1 MRCSSAT
8 TGKTSYKLFGACI
21 FLFASL
27 FVSIIS
33 AFVSGLVLADPPKR
47 PAYSAT
53 DTVDIKRVEAYL
65 NNLKTLN
72 ARFLQ
77 VTSTGGYSEGELF
90 ISRPGKMRIEYK
102 PPVPILIIADGHWLI
117 YNDKELEQV
126 NYVDLKST
134 PAGVLVAEKV
144 SFTDGD
150 YRVAKIQRRANTLRL
165 LVTKKEDEAEGAV
178 TLIFSD
184 SPLVLKKW
192 AITDAQGVQTTISL
206 LGTRF
211 GVPLDPKLFEFDDP
225 DNEIYREDS

>member
-1 MRCSSAT
+1 MKSSSAMLE
-8 TGKTSYKLFGACI
+8 KISYRLFGACI

-27 FVSIIS
+27 FVANSI
-33 AFVSGLVLADPPKR
+33 LAETSQP
-47 PAYSAT
+47 PAYSAA
-53 DTVDIKRVEAYL
+53 DALDIKRVEEYL
-65 NNLKTLN
+65 NNLKTLK

-77 VTSTGGYSEGELF
+77 VTSTGSYAEGELF

-102 PPVPILIIADGHWLI
+102 PPVPVLIIADGQWLI

-134 PAGVLVAEKV
+134 PAGVLVADNV
-144 SFTDGD
+144 SFTHGD
-150 YRVAKIQRRANTLRL
+150 YQVRKIHRRANTLRM
-165 LVTKKEDEAEGAV
+165 LVTKKADKAEGAV

-206 LGTRF
+206 LGTKF
-211 GVPLDPKLFEFDDP
+211 GIHLDSKLFEFDDQE
-225 DNEIYREDS
+225 NEIFRDDS

>member
-1 MRCSSAT
+1 M
-8 TGKTSYKLFGACI
+8 
-21 FLFASL
+21 
-27 FVSIIS
+27 
-33 AFVSGLVLADPPKR
+33 
-47 PAYSAT
+47 
-53 DTVDIKRVEAYL
+53 DIKRVEAYL
-65 NNLKTLN
+65 NNLKTLK

>member
-1 MRCSSAT
+1 MPE
-8 TGKTSYKLFGACI
+8 KMFYKLFGACI
-21 FLFASL
+21 LFLAALFISNSVFAQTPEPR
-27 FVSIIS
+27 V
-33 AFVSGLVLADPPKR
+33 
-47 PAYSAT
+47 YSAT
-53 DTVDIKRVEAYL
+53 DAVDIKRVEAYL
-65 NNLKTLN
+65 NNLRTLK

-102 PPVPILIIADGHWLI
+102 PPVPVLIIADGQWLI

-134 PAGVLVAEKV
+134 PAGVLVAENV
-144 SFTDGD
+144 SFTTGD
-150 YRVAKIQRRANTLRL
+150 YQVGKIQRQANTLRM
-165 LVTKKEDEAEGAV
+165 LVTKTADKAEGAV

-184 SPLVLKKW
+184 RPLVLKKW

-211 GVPLDPKLFEFDDP
+211 GIPLDPKLFKFDDP
-225 DNEIYREDS
+225 DNEIFREES